1 MKRFFTLFLLA
12 FVVSALAL
20 AAVYI
25 EGRIS
30 PPKQGEHLWQQSID
44 ELSDLARIKQRQSHR
59 YTQYSSFAEQEGLA
73 SEATLLR
80 AIAKADAIQ
89 CQNCIKAIESLGG
102 IYNSPIIAEP
112 TLQNTRAHLQSIL
125 DEKSL
130 CHTQQMLRL
139 ISRSLD
145 EGNRYIARMLT
156 WCDASD
162 IEQIIILRSYLECPE
177 AHDSLA
183 AEYLVC
189 PECGM
194 LNSNGLSP
202 HHCGHCMTS
211 QQEFLIFKQAP

>member
-1 MKRFFTLFLLA
+1 M
-12 FVVSALAL
+12 

-30 PPKQGEHLWQQSID
+30 PPQQGEHLWRETID
-44 ELSDLARIKQRQSHR
+44 ELSDLARMKYRQSHR
-59 YTQYSSFAEQEGLA
+59 YIQYSTYAEQEGMP
-73 SEATLLR
+73 SEAILLR

-89 CQNCIKAIESLGG
+89 CGNCIKAIESLGG
-102 IYNSPIIAEP
+102 IYHAPIIAEP
-112 TLQNTRAHLQSIL
+112 TLQNTRSHLQHIL

-130 CHTQQMLRL
+130 CHNQQMYRL

-162 IEQIIILRSYLECPE
+162 IEQIIIIKNYMECPS

-183 AEYLVC
+183 VQYTVC

-202 HHCGHCMTS
+202 YHCGHCMTS
-211 QQEFLIFKQAP
+211 QQEFLVFK